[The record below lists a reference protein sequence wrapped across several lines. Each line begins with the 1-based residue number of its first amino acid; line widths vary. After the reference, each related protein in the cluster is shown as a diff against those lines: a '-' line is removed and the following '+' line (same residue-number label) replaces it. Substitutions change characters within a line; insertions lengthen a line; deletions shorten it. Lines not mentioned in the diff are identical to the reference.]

1 MDSVRISNM
10 PFPRRLQSSSDWMIL
25 SHDSAYLSSFSQTAE
40 LVRGILKVKPEGL
53 EVRYLEERDTADA
66 PLWTDDYSDL
76 FSVLKIPKLNSWRD
90 WKRFWDSP
98 RSTSGDGP
106 S

>member
-40 LVRGILKVKPEGL
+40 LVRGILN
-53 EVRYLEERDTADA
+53 
-66 PLWTDDYSDL
+66 WTDDYSDL

-90 WKRFWDSP
+90 WKRFWGSP

>member
-1 MDSVRISNM
+1 M

-40 LVRGILKVKPEGL
+40 LVRGILN
-53 EVRYLEERDTADA
+53 
-66 PLWTDDYSDL
+66 WTDDYSDL

-90 WKRFWDSP
+90 WKRFWGSP

>member
-1 MDSVRISNM
+1 
-10 PFPRRLQSSSDWMIL
+10 MIL

-40 LVRGILKVKPEGL
+40 LVRGILKVKPEAL
-53 EVRYLEERDTADA
+53 TVHYLEEQDTADA
-66 PLWTDDYSDL
+66 PLWTDEYSDL

-90 WKRFWDSP
+90 WKRFWGSP
-98 RSTSGDGP
+98 RSTSGDEP